1 MHIRRL
7 TAAAVAGLA
16 LAGLAGC
23 RTAPSVAAYV
33 GDEQV
38 SVAELRSAVDDRL
51 ADPAIEEA
59 AAADEQA
66 YTRRVLTQL
75 VEDEVHTVAA
85 ERYGVEVTPADVRER
100 IDTLIGSDVPEDV
113 YAQLAQQGVSRQDVF
128 SSVRQQLIRL
138 QIAEGEGL
146 SGALSEEAL
155 RERYEETK
163 GSSAQVE
170 FGYITV
176 PDERTA
182 TQVVA
187 TLEADPRR
195 YAELAQRYAGDFTLP
210 QVTPVSPDQIPGPLA
225 QQASEAQPG
234 TAFAVP
240 VAETGGVVVGFVAG
254 QTFST
259 FEELRPQL
267 EQQATG
273 EVEQAAGELVAEVR
287 EDLDVVVNPRYGDL
301 RDGQVQPADGGVVDI
316 LSSEG

>member
-1 MHIRRL
+1 VHIRRL

-85 ERYGVEVTPADVRER
+85 ERYGVEVTAADVQDR
-100 IDTLIGSDVPEDV
+100 IDTLIGGDVPEDV

-138 QIAEGEGL
+138 RIAEDEGRADPL
-146 SGALSEEAL
+146 SDEAL
-155 RERYEETK
+155 RQRYEETK
-163 GSSAQVE
+163 NASAQVQ

-182 TQVVA
+182 EQVVA
-187 TLEADPRR
+187 ALEADPER
-195 YAELAQRYAGDFTLP
+195 YAELAERFPGDYTVDIQATPLE
-210 QVTPVSPDQIPGPLA
+210 QVPGPLA
-225 QQASEAQPG
+225 EQAAEAEPG

-240 VAETGGVVVGFVAG
+240 VEETGGIVVGFVGPAP
-254 QTFST
+254 T
-259 FEELRPQL
+259 FEELRPRLQQ
-267 EQQATG
+267 EAEAEVDQQAAPLLG
-273 EVEQAAGELVAEVR
+273 RVR

-301 RDGQVQPADGGVVDI
+301 QDDGQVQPADGGVVDI
-316 LSSEG
+316 LEG